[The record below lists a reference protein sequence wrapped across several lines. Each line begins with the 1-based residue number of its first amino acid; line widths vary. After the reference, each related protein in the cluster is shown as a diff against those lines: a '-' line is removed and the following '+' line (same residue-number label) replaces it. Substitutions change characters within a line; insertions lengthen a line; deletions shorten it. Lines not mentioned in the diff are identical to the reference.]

1 MWRIIRLG
9 VALAFVGTSAAE
21 AADAQNRFQ
30 PYGLGRAYCKRFIEI
45 CEGKQ
50 EDCKQTGPWLDG
62 YITAYNAIDKGT
74 FDIFEWQSP
83 ELFAQLVFNVCKQ
96 HPDAVFVQVVNE
108 LIRVVMVPDKLT
120 TASERVKIGDGKA
133 SAFFYRDGIKA
144 IQQQLA
150 TKGFL
155 KSKPDGAFGPATQGA
170 LQEFQKSVGLNPSGM
185 PDDVTLMGL
194 FYAGPAAPGRA
205 RQPLPQRRAPR
216 RTRRRRTRV
225 QPSRRP
231 SSTST

>member
-1 MWRIIRLG
+1 
-9 VALAFVGTSAAE
+9 
-21 AADAQNRFQ
+21 
-30 PYGLGRAYCKRFIEI
+30 
-45 CEGKQ
+45 
-50 EDCKQTGPWLDG
+50 
-62 YITAYNAIDKGT
+62 
-74 FDIFEWQSP
+74 
-83 ELFAQLVFNVCKQ
+83 
-96 HPDAVFVQVVNE
+96 
-108 LIRVVMVPDKLT
+108 MVPDRLT

-170 LQEFQKSVGLNPSGM
+170 RPGIPEGGRANPSGM

-205 RQPLPQRRAPR
+205 PSQLPQRRAPR
-216 RTRRRRTRV
+216 RTRRRRTRA

>member
-1 MWRIIRLG
+1 MGSRCSPSPPRATTSRLMRCRRRQARCRVWAHRSSEERLRTMWRIIRLG

-120 TASERVKIGDGKA
+120 TASERVKIGDG
-133 SAFFYRDGIKA
+133 
-144 IQQQLA
+144 
-150 TKGFL
+150 
-155 KSKPDGAFGPATQGA
+155 
-170 LQEFQKSVGLNPSGM
+170 
-185 PDDVTLMGL
+185 
-194 FYAGPAAPGRA
+194 
-205 RQPLPQRRAPR
+205 
-216 RTRRRRTRV
+216 
-225 QPSRRP
+225 
-231 SSTST
+231 